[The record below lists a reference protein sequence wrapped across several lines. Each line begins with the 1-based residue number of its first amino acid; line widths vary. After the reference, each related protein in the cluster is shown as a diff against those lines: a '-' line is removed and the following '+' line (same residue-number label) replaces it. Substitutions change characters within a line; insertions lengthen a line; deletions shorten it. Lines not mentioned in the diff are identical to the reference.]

1 MGEKSG
7 QKRSYILECARRVFA
22 EKGFR
27 DVTMQDIVVASNI
40 SRGGL
45 YLHFNRVEDIFTA
58 VLKGDQETSGGDS
71 ADSLPDEASVSDIL
85 ALFMKEQKKEILR
98 KKNSLTIAIYEYY
111 FYLNYKKRKIP
122 PKENIIKQQ
131 FETGVLILENLIR
144 DGIQTGEF
152 YCEDPRGMAGNIMYT
167 LEGLKISA
175 RTLNI
180 SEAAIDKELLYIMQG
195 LILE

>member
-7 QKRSYILECARRVFA
+7 LKRSHIIENARRVFA

-27 DVTMQDIVVASNI
+27 EVTMQDIVAASNI

-45 YLHFNRVEDIFTA
+45 YLHFDNIEEIFAA
-58 VLKGDQETSGGDS
+58 VLKAEQESGGS
-71 ADSLPDEASVSDIL
+71 ESSESLPADATASDIL

-98 KKNSLTIAIYEYY
+98 KKNSLIIAIYEYY
-111 FYLNYKKRKIP
+111 FHMYLNKKKIN

-144 DGIQTGEF
+144 DGISAGEF

-167 LEGLKISA
+167 LEGLKVAA

-195 LILE
+195 LVFE

>member
-7 QKRSYILECARRVFA
+7 QKKSHILENARRVFV

-27 DVTMQDIVVASNI
+27 DVTMQDIVEACNI

-45 YLHFNRVEDIFTA
+45 YLHFSQVEEIFAA
-58 VLKGDQETSGGDS
+58 VLKMDQESGDGGGGDS
-71 ADSLPDEASVSDIL
+71 LPAEATASDIL

-98 KKNSLTIAIYEYY
+98 KKNSLTMAIYEYY
-111 FYLNYKKRKIP
+111 FYLNYKKKKIP
-122 PKENIIKQQ
+122 PKENIMKQQ

-144 DGIQTGEF
+144 DGIAAGEF
-152 YCEDPRGMAGNIMYT
+152 YCEDPRGLAGNIMYT
-167 LEGLKISA
+167 LEGLKVAA
-175 RTLNI
+175 RTSGI

-195 LILE
+195 LVFE